1 MEDDEIDSIH
11 SYDFRRVR
19 FLWPVT
25 ITVEFSKSCYYPEFS
40 KSSLGGRTGS

>member
-25 ITVEFSKSCYYPEFS
+25 ITVGFCYYTEFS